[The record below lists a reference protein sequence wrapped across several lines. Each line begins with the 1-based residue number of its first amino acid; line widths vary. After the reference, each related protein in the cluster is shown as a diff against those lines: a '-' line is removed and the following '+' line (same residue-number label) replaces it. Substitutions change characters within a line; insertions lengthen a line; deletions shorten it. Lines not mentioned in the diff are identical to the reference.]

1 MAFYKY
7 PTDFCL
13 SGEAE
18 RRGGLREQ
26 GLVRRDDLRS
36 RREEGMLV
44 SREKLGREKGYLI
57 NEGSPPY
64 YRGARVM
71 QNQVTCVK

>member
-1 MAFYKY
+1 M
-7 PTDFCL
+7 

-26 GLVRRDDLRS
+26 GLVRREDLRS

-44 SREKLGREKGYLI
+44 RR
-57 NEGSPPY
+57 EGST
-64 YRGARVM
+64 RRENCSRNSSIVSHAS
-71 QNQVTCVK
+71 QVQCKFFG